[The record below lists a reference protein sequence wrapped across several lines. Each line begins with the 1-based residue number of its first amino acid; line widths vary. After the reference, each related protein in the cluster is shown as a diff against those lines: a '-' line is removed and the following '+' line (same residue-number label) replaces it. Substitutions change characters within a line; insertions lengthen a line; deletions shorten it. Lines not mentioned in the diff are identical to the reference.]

1 MDLLLF
7 LVQSNLI
14 CLHFPFNLI
23 VLAFGF
29 YLFVF
34 VSQNIQR
41 IFPQKYAEK
50 HNQWNRIFANC
61 QLFHAVQSISI
72 RFIFVKYF
80 FFILIRNLMQS
91 TLVLSVIFCVFF
103 VLNVNVMWKFVFA
116 TLLAFLIKYRKKN
129 RYRQFSY
136 IQIWIN
142 HFVSFIFHGNIIYTN
157 LLLLE
162 WGKKILEILWNLNYS

>member
-1 MDLLLF
+1 MFWHLVFICLSSYRKIYKEYFRKNTRKNITNGIEFSLIANYFMRCNQFPYVLF
-7 LVQSNLI
+7 LSNT
-14 CLHFPFNLI
+14 
-23 VLAFGF
+23 
-29 YLFVF
+29 
-34 VSQNIQR
+34 
-41 IFPQKYAEK
+41 
-50 HNQWNRIFANC
+50 
-61 QLFHAVQSISI
+61 
-72 RFIFVKYF
+72 F

-116 TLLAFLIKYRKKN
+116 TLLVFLIKYRKKN

-136 IQIWIN
+136 IQIRIN

>member
-80 FFILIRNLMQS
+80 FFYSNTKFDAIDIGVECNFLCFFRVECKCDVKI
-91 TLVLSVIFCVFF
+91 CVRH
-103 VLNVNVMWKFVFA
+103 
-116 TLLAFLIKYRKKN
+116 TTSFLD
-129 RYRQFSY
+129 
-136 IQIWIN
+136 
-142 HFVSFIFHGNIIYTN
+142 
-157 LLLLE
+157 
-162 WGKKILEILWNLNYS
+162 KI